1 MKQHIASTVNDN
13 IQHRMRIYIQP
24 DVVQCLPS
32 FRLAAA
38 LALPA
43 HPPPTDNAQQG
54 GGLYTYIP
62 NQTYGSV
69 KFRLLFLSASNKV
82 RGARRRYGRLKH

>member
-32 FRLAAA
+32 FRLAAG

-43 HPPPTDNAQQG
+43 HPPTHRQCP
-54 GGLYTYIP
+54 
-62 NQTYGSV
+62 
-69 KFRLLFLSASNKV
+69 
-82 RGARRRYGRLKH
+82 ARRRFIYIYTQSDLRFRQISFAIFERIQQSAGCKEALWKT